1 MNYQEIT
8 SVDAL
13 TEVLQAS
20 ERQAV
25 LFFKH
30 SNTCGVSMRAFDEF
44 RKYLHAPEGAQVR
57 NCLIVIQSSRD
68 VSDELARLT
77 GVPHESPQ
85 AIIVSGGR
93 AVWNDSHLAI
103 KSGTLIEAVRQSSSS
118 SSFLRGLN
126 IR

>member
-44 RKYLHAPEGAQVR
+44 RKYLQAPEGAQVR

-77 GVPHESPQ
+77 GVRHESPQ

-103 KSGTLIEAVRQSSSS
+103 KYGRLIEAVRRSSSS
-118 SSFLRGLN
+118 SSFHGLN

>member
-1 MNYQEIT
+1 MNYQEIR
-8 SVDAL
+8 SVDVL
-13 TEVLQAS
+13 TDVLKAS
-20 ERQAV
+20 ERQRI

-44 RKYLHAPEGAQVR
+44 RKYLQAPEGAQVR

-77 GVPHESPQ
+77 GIRHESPQ

-93 AVWNDSHLAI
+93 AIWNESHLAI
-103 KSGTLIEAVRQSSSS
+103 KYGRLIEAVRQSSSFS
-118 SSFLRGLN
+118 SSLGGLN
-126 IR
+126 I

>member
-1 MNYQEIT
+1 MNYQEIA

-13 TEVLQAS
+13 AEVLRAS
-20 ERQAV
+20 GRQTV

-30 SNTCGVSMRAFDEF
+30 SSTCGVSMRAFDEF
-44 RKYLHAPEGAQVR
+44 RKYLQAPESAEVR

-77 GVPHESPQ
+77 GVQHESPQ
-85 AIIVSGGR
+85 AIIVSEGR

-103 KSGTLIEAVRQSSSS
+103 KSITLIEAVRQSSSS